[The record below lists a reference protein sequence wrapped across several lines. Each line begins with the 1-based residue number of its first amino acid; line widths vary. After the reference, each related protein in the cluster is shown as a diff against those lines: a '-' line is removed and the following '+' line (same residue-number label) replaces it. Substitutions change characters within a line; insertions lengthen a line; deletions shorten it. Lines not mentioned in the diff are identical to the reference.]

1 MHLGDVR
8 TTSALWVLSLL
19 LTDDEGDCSEGH
31 DHGAHQEVRQRQRHQ
46 EVVGGALQLPAI
58 LELQTKV
65 CEDFTN
71 TAKAPIKV
79 RFIARY
85 SGLYLDI

>member
-1 MHLGDVR
+1 MVEHAPEVGQRPRAYTQQISVHLGDVK

-46 EVVGGALQLPAI
+46 EVVGGALQLP
-58 LELQTKV
+58 
-65 CEDFTN
+65 
-71 TAKAPIKV
+71 
-79 RFIARY
+79 
-85 SGLYLDI
+85 G